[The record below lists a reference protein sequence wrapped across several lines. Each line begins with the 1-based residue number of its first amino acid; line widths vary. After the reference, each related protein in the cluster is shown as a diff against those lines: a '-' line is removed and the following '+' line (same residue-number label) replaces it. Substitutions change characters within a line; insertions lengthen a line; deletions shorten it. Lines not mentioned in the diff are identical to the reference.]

1 MNRILG
7 HTLLLLGMVLLLGG
21 AAQASGIRINFLAEA
36 EVAGERI
43 RIGDLAA
50 SVSGD
55 DQAAVERIK
64 ETVVGPSPAPG
75 RSVRI
80 TSRRINE
87 LLSFGNLGQDKL
99 QARIPPQINVRRGS
113 TEVTRQMMEQAFQEA
128 VEDSLPFVPDQVE
141 IVDVRTPKDLTLPP
155 GELEIVTQLK
165 GASRIPG
172 RVTAN
177 LDFLINGV
185 LAESKRVTGLVKF
198 FQGTVVAARP
208 ISRGKIID
216 KDDLSL
222 IRRRMRGSEMKYF
235 ENPEQVEGMVAEQA
249 ILAGQ
254 PIKPN
259 QIAQPILVKRGDRV
273 TLVAEKGRLSV
284 TANGVIKDQKGALGD
299 QVKVLNLT
307 TKREVYG
314 RLVNANTVK
323 VTF

>member
-1 MNRILG
+1 MTRILG
-7 HTLLLLGMVLLLGG
+7 HGLLILGMILLLGG
-21 AAQASGIRINFLAEA
+21 LAQASGIRINFLAEA

-43 RIGDLAA
+43 LVGDLAA

-80 TSRRINE
+80 TSRRIND

-165 GASRIPG
+165 GRLQDSGPGHGQPRFSDQRRPG
-172 RVTAN
+172 R
-177 LDFLINGV
+177 I
-185 LAESKRVTGLVKF
+185 
-198 FQGTVVAARP
+198 Q
-208 ISRGKIID
+208 
-216 KDDLSL
+216 
-222 IRRRMRGSEMKYF
+222 
-235 ENPEQVEGMVAEQA
+235 EGYR
-249 ILAGQ
+249 AGQ
-254 PIKPN
+254 VFPGNGCGGPAHCPG
-259 QIAQPILVKRGDRV
+259 QDHRQ
-273 TLVAEKGRLSV
+273 GRPEPDPPPD
-284 TANGVIKDQKGALGD
+284 A
-299 QVKVLNLT
+299 
-307 TKREVYG
+307 G
-314 RLVNANTVK
+314 R
-323 VTF
+323 